1 MSRLILNKF
10 FIGSACYL
18 RVSIPQLESAHLPLV
33 CLLIIFLWY
42 LCGFSFFATLCTC
55 CMKMQSTT
63 KMWIQKRKNW
73 ANEQK
78 RSFRIQ
84 NGTMIFNSSFVRW
97 CIYCDSIAIICVS
110 ARFCALASISF
121 FLPSSNVR
129 FLSSKT
135 IKLHRRIMNTLCY
148 ILALKSSFGSVPDK
162 KKSRDSTCVILATI
176 ATRK

>member
-1 MSRLILNKF
+1 
-10 FIGSACYL
+10 
-18 RVSIPQLESAHLPLV
+18 
-33 CLLIIFLWY
+33 
-42 LCGFSFFATLCTC
+42 
-55 CMKMQSTT
+55 
-63 KMWIQKRKNW
+63 
-73 ANEQK
+73 
-78 RSFRIQ
+78 
-84 NGTMIFNSSFVRW
+84 MIFNSSFVRW

-162 KKSRDSTCVILATI
+162 KKIPRFNLCNFSHHCNEEIKHTFLDTFTFFFLSLVCAVAKHQMGFLYAERLMLCQQRMKKKNEINSS
-176 ATRK
+176 